1 MQETGK
7 SGRVS
12 GRSGGYVWRSPVS
25 GDLVAG
31 ELKGQER
38 ERQVRCAQASNGTAP
53 LSGPMW
59 SEEPG

>member
-25 GDLVAG
+25 GDLAAG
-31 ELKGQER
+31 ELKGR
-38 ERQVRCAQASNGTAP
+38 EKEVRCAQASAGTAP